1 MARPREMLRAIVRL
15 ATSAASGCAR
25 PPVPVAGVFSRVLP
39 RNHAP
44 TSTFGIGAP
53 LVVASTAR
61 FTRGVVSSYRATGRV
76 FGSARHYAR
85 AAGDDETERNAPAG
99 HRVNQQISARQVRL
113 VSDPGDGGGDA
124 GGEKRSHEI
133 ISTIVAIRRA
143 KQAGLDLVE
152 VNPRAD
158 PPVCRLM
165 NYDAFRYELRQK
177 ERDARK
183 RAVERR
189 RHDQVKELRLSARIS
204 ANDLKTKAVQTERFL
219 EQGHKVTLR
228 VAFKSNDGVAQKLR
242 PKAGAIL
249 YDEFRALLGPH
260 RVEVEGKMIGPNH
273 MIMQVVRAREKK
285 GKTKSGDDGKSIARE
300 GDGDGTRGGAREE
313 TRGGA
318 REEGKLASAA
328 NAWRATGLA
337 ARRKGTAARTTRR
350 RRAAVARRRRRCAR

>member
-1 MARPREMLRAIVRL
+1 MRPGAFSDPRATTRARL
-15 ATSAASGCAR
+15 ATTTRRSATPPRAIASI
-25 PPVPVAGVFSRVLP
+25 SR
-39 RNHAP
+39 
-44 TSTFGIGAP
+44 F
-53 LVVASTAR
+53 
-61 FTRGVVSSYRATGRV
+61 
-76 FGSARHYAR
+76 
-85 AAGDDETERNAPAG
+85 
-99 HRVNQQISARQVRL
+99 SARQVRL

-228 VAFKSNDGVAQKLR
+228 VAFN
-242 PKAGAIL
+242 P
-249 YDEFRALLGPH
+249 
-260 RVEVEGKMIGPNH
+260 
-273 MIMQVVRAREKK
+273 
-285 GKTKSGDDGKSIARE
+285 T
-300 GDGDGTRGGAREE
+300 T
-313 TRGGA
+313 
-318 REEGKLASAA
+318 AS
-328 NAWRATGLA
+328 
-337 ARRKGTAARTTRR
+337 RKNCDR
-350 RRAAVARRRRRCAR
+350 RRAPSYTTSSARSWDRTAWKSRER